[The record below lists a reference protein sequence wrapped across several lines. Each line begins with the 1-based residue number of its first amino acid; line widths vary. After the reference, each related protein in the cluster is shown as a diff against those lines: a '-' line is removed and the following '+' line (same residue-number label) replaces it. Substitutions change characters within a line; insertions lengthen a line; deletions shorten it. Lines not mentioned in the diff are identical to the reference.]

1 MTAIYVCS
9 LARLE
14 ETVER
19 SGARHVVTLINSGT
33 PVPRPASIE
42 AENHLFVGIN
52 DICDPLE
59 GMVCPE
65 DSHVGEML
73 DFARRWNRAA
83 PMVVH
88 CFAGISRST
97 AGAFAA
103 YCALRPDLDEAEI
116 AWRLRQRSPAATP
129 NARIVAIA
137 DRLLGREG
145 RMQAAVAAI
154 GRGGDAYE
162 GQVFA
167 LDLNE

>member
-1 MTAIYVCS
+1 MSAIFVCS

-19 SGARHVVTLINSGT
+19 SGARHIVTLINSGT
-33 PVPRPASIE
+33 PVPRPACVA
-42 AENHLFVGIN
+42 AENHLFVGVN

-97 AGAFAA
+97 AGAFAT
-103 YCALRPDLDEAEI
+103 YCALRPDLDETEI
-116 AWRLRQRSPAATP
+116 ARRIRERSPAATP

-137 DRLLGREG
+137 DRLLRRDG
-145 RMQAAVAAI
+145 RMDAAIRAI
-154 GRGGDAYE
+154 GRGGDAFE
-162 GQVFA
+162 GQVFS
-167 LDLNE
+167 LDLDE